1 MKRVLIV
8 EDDNDTRMIW
18 QTVLEFNGYAVIGA
32 QDGPE
37 GVKLAQQHAPDLIVM
52 NLSMPKLDGLSA
64 TTLLRQDPRTAA
76 IPIIACT
83 GYVREDG
90 ADQAEDAGVNAYLE
104 KPCEPSRIVEEVER
118 FIGKPVRAEDLETA

>member
-18 QTVLEFNGYAVIGA
+18 QTVLEFHGYSVIGA

-118 FIGKPVRAEDLETA
+118 FIGKPLRAEDLETA